1 MEEAAHPRKIP
12 LIFFCTEQSLEPVR
26 EWLKNLRSRSAMQ
39 SEKISCVHNG
49 VGRLACLCAGR
60 SVAAFGR
67 FGQTSRHVVQRAY

>member
-1 MEEAAHPRKIP
+1 MEEAAHARKIP

-26 EWLKNLRSRSAMQ
+26 EWLKNLPEPERHAT
-39 SEKISCVHNG
+39 EKISCVHNG

-67 FGQTSRHVVQRAY
+67 FGQTSQHVVQRAY